1 MWGQSWGQQQQA
13 NSWGQK
19 GNQSWGQQKSW
30 SNQPPQKSWSNQSGP
45 PVKSTINKE
54 QPADEVEAKKRIDRT
69 ITWYNKY
76 GGLAQPMDWQKVS
89 IKLKKIPY
97 KHASRILHE
106 LGQQAATVKN
116 PTSWVVSKCNEL
128 GAAGSKGCL
137 KKIGKTVHW
146 WNTLGGLEAMGKPL
160 EFAKVVEPLSRVD
173 SQGAMRILKEM
184 GEKKDTL
191 RDPTSWVIA
200 YVNKL
205 EGEGMA
211 YPSPWKKYGGGG
223 W

>member
-1 MWGQSWGQQQQA
+1 MWGQSWGQKSNQ
-13 NSWGQK
+13 SYGQK
-19 GNQSWGQQKSW
+19 GNQSWGQK
-30 SNQPPQKSWSNQSGP
+30 QSFSRP
-45 PVKSTINKE
+45 PVQSTIAK
-54 QPADEVEAKKRIDRT
+54 QAPDDDAEAKKRIDRT
-69 ITWYNKY
+69 ITWYNKH
-76 GGLAQPMDWQKVS
+76 GGLMQPLDWQKVS

-106 LGQQAATVKN
+106 LGQQAAVVKH

-128 GAAGSKGCL
+128 GAAASKGCL
-137 KKIGKTVHW
+137 KKIGKTVLW

-160 EFAKVVEPLSRVD
+160 EFKKVVEPLSRVD
-173 SQGAMRILKEM
+173 TQGAMKILKEM
-184 GEKKDTL
+184 GEKIDTL

-205 EGEGMA
+205 DSQGMA
-211 YPSPWKKYGGGG
+211 YPSPWKSKSGGNTSS